1 MKPSDITERIEAI
14 ARVLDDPE
22 AAHSRETKLRLD
34 FIKFVARTEA
44 VPISVRRKAKQ
55 ILEVSEWDFPRPYG

>member
-1 MKPSDITERIEAI
+1 MKPSDITHRIELI
-14 ARVLDDPE
+14 ARVVDDEEE
-22 AAHSRETKLRLD
+22 AHKREDALQLD

-55 ILEVSEWDFPRPYG
+55 IIEVSTWDFSRFYI

>member
-1 MKPSDITERIEAI
+1 MKPTDITRRVEAI

-22 AAHSRETKLRLD
+22 RAHDLEDKLRID
-34 FIKFVARTEA
+34 FIKFVSTQVT

-55 ILEVSEWDFPRPYG
+55 IIDLSKWDFPRFCG